1 MSVASATVPDP
12 NASQQSTF
20 RQLLI
25 GTACAAGFSLLFSCK
40 GTLAKAFIFPL
51 GVDATVLVTWRMLFA
66 APCFAL
72 IAWHL
77 GRSPSDGSREPITRR
92 DLLTIAAWGLL
103 GYHLSSWL
111 DFEGLMRIGAG
122 LERTLLFLYPSLVV
136 VWIHLRDR
144 RMPTRSL
151 VAAVTVTY
159 LGVVLAWSGHAA
171 IGTADVVGVLFVLAS
186 ATCFAGFLVGT
197 EPLVRRF
204 GGRVLPI
211 AMIGSTIGMIV
222 QCLFTRPV
230 AALAVPG
237 EALAW
242 IAVLSIACTVVPV
255 QLQSMAQQRLGLP
268 RMAVVTT
275 IGPVATLILAWAL
288 LGEHPGLIGWI
299 GSLITVAGAAWA
311 GLAKR

>member
-1 MSVASATVPDP
+1 MSVASATVPEP
-12 NASQQSTF
+12 NASQQSTI

-77 GRSPSDGSREPITRR
+77 GRSRNRESQPITRC

-103 GYHLSSWL
+103 GYHLASWL

-122 LERTLLFLYPSLVV
+122 LERTLLFLYPTLVV
-136 VWIHLRDR
+136 AWIHLRDR
-144 RMPTRSL
+144 RRPAPSL
-151 VAAVTVTY
+151 IAAVAVTY
-159 LGVVLAWSGHAA
+159 LGVVLAWSGHAEV
-171 IGTADVVGVLFVLAS
+171 GTADVVGVLFVLGS
-186 ATCFAGFLVGT
+186 ATCFAGFLIGT
-197 EPLVRRF
+197 EPLMRRF
-204 GGRVLPI
+204 GGRMLPI
-211 AMIGSTIGMIV
+211 AMIGSTIGMV
-222 QCLFTRPV
+222 TQCLLTRPI
-230 AALAVPG
+230 AALAVPSQ
-237 EALAW
+237 ALAW
-242 IAVLSIACTVVPV
+242 IAVLAIACTVVPV
-255 QLQSMAQQRLGLP
+255 LLQSMAQQRLGLS
-268 RMAVVTT
+268 RMTVVTT

-288 LGEHPGLIGWI
+288 LGEDPGLTGWI
-299 GSLITVAGAAWA
+299 GSLVTVAGAAWA